1 MNKTADDTK
10 LGGAADSIKGGEVLQ
25 RDLDKIEFWAINKHI
40 KFHKSKVYYI
50 LSLLF
55 HSLPITI

>member
-25 RDLDKIEFWAINKHI
+25 RDLDRVLGNQQPH
-40 KFHKSKVYYI
+40 
-50 LSLLF
+50 
-55 HSLPITI
+55 